1 LVAVNQYKI
10 SPEIIGI
17 SKHRIKPDQ
26 IDNDAKS
33 IIKKLNKGGFK
44 GYIVGGFVRDSILGL
59 KPKDCDVVTNAT
71 PEEIK
76 NLLPRTRII
85 GKRFKIVHARSGRNI
100 TEISTFRSSNQSN
113 TKKSSEGLLLRDN
126 NYGNIEDDVF
136 RRDFTIN
143 ALYLDVEKME
153 IIDFVEG
160 FQDIKNGDL
169 KSIGDSFERFKE
181 DPVRILRAI
190 RFKAKLNLN
199 IDSKLGRDMKKLS
212 YLLKEI
218 SSGRKYEETLKL
230 LLTGNSQS
238 IMSEMQNHDLLDYLL
253 PLTKDFLNSKKDK
266 RFIFNVLKNTDERY
280 KRNKTLTPSF
290 LFAVLLWPALINKT
304 GSLNSKKIKIHN
316 ISRAANLVLKK
327 HNQDCFIPARIQQSI
342 KETWE
347 LQAMLL
353 KIPEKSKIALKH
365 KRFRAGYD
373 FLLLREK
380 SGENLGGAGQWWT
393 KKIAY

>member
-1 LVAVNQYKI
+1 
-10 SPEIIGI
+10 
-17 SKHRIKPDQ
+17 
-26 IDNDAKS
+26 
-33 IIKKLNKGGFK
+33 
-44 GYIVGGFVRDSILGL
+44 
-59 KPKDCDVVTNAT
+59 
-71 PEEIK
+71 
-76 NLLPRTRII
+76 
-85 GKRFKIVHARSGRNI
+85 
-100 TEISTFRSSNQSN
+100 
-113 TKKSSEGLLLRDN
+113 
-126 NYGNIEDDVF
+126 
-136 RRDFTIN
+136 
-143 ALYLDVEKME
+143 
-153 IIDFVEG
+153 
-160 FQDIKNGDL
+160 
-169 KSIGDSFERFKE
+169 
-181 DPVRILRAI
+181 
-190 RFKAKLNLN
+190 
-199 IDSKLGRDMKKLS
+199 
-212 YLLKEI
+212 
-218 SSGRKYEETLKL
+218 
-230 LLTGNSQS
+230 
-238 IMSEMQNHDLLDYLL
+238 MSEMQNHDLLDYLL

>member
-1 LVAVNQYKI
+1 MVAVNQYKI

-33 IIKKLNKGGFK
+33 IIKKLNNGGFK

-199 IDSKLGRDMKKLS
+199 IDNKLGRDMKKLS

-316 ISRAANLVLKK
+316 I
-327 HNQDCFIPARIQQSI
+327 F
-342 KETWE
+342 
-347 LQAMLL
+347 
-353 KIPEKSKIALKH
+353 
-365 KRFRAGYD
+365 
-373 FLLLREK
+373 
-380 SGENLGGAGQWWT
+380 
-393 KKIAY
+393 